1 MLKKFLT
8 LLTFIFGLGFIAQPA
23 LAFSPEDF
31 SISLYP
37 TSQTVELIPGE
48 QRKGSVNIVN
58 TGKTA
63 FTFTVSAKPY
73 QVIGAGYDADFLTVN
88 TYTSL
93 ATWITFDQDSYY
105 AEPGATVEVKFRI
118 DVPAD
123 AVGGG
128 QYAAIMAYTEDGA
141 DPDASIQVASQVAAI
156 LYGRVSGPEMHPEGE
171 IVDQQIPGF
180 LLEGPLEI
188 SETAYNTGN
197 VDFTVYH
204 AVTITDFF
212 TGEVIMTPETTDSNN
227 QPLGSA
233 NSVVL
238 PGTSRSN
245 TIVWENT
252 PKIGIVRIHQK
263 ILILDEEIN
272 TEQLVIFCP
281 LWLILSVAGLL
292 ALLTL
297 WIILAV
303 RHRRRKQPQVF

>member
-8 LLTFIFGLGFIAQPA
+8 ILTFIFGLSLSAQPT
-23 LAFSPEDF
+23 LAYNPEDF

-48 QRKGSVNIVN
+48 QRTGSVSIVN
-58 TGKTA
+58 TGKA
-63 FTFTVSAKPY
+63 PFSFSVSASPY
-73 QVIGAGYDADFLTVN
+73 QATGEGYDADFSTVN

-93 ATWITFDQDSYY
+93 ATWITFDQDSYS
-105 AEPGATVEVKFRI
+105 AEPGETIEAKFTI

-128 QYAAIMAYTEDGA
+128 QYAAIMAYTEDSA
-141 DPDASIQVASQVAAI
+141 DSNASIAVASQIAAI
-156 LYGRVSGPEMHPEGE
+156 LYGRVNGPEMHPEGE
-171 IVDQQIPGF
+171 IVDQHIPGF
-180 LLEGPLEI
+180 LLGGPLEI

-212 TGEVIMTPETTDSNN
+212 TGEEIINPETTDSEKRII
-227 QPLGSA
+227 GSD

-252 PKIGIVRIHQK
+252 PKIGVVRVQQK
-263 ILILDEEIN
+263 ILILDEELN
-272 TEQLVIFCP
+272 SEQIVIFCP
-281 LWLILSVAGLL
+281 LWLILSVAGLVALL
-292 ALLTL
+292 AL
-297 WIILAV
+297 WIALIV
-303 RHRRRKQPQVF
+303 RRHRRKQPQVF